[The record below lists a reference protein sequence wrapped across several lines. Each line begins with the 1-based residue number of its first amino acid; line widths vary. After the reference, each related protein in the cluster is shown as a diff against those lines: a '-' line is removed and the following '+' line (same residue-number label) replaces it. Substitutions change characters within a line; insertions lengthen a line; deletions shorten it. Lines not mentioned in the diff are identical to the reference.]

1 MEEKPSILFLQETRC
16 TLNFLEKAVAKAW
29 PGGQIIAVDAQ
40 GASGGLAILWD
51 ARKIQLDNIHA
62 NKNFIQ
68 AVFHLLGTNIY
79 GHLTNVYFPQE
90 TQQKAAI
97 LKSLEQLNTDRMHP
111 LWVTGGDFNMTA
123 TSEEKLG
130 GRYRNNKDGTL
141 LKDFIQNNWLIDL
154 PTDNGLYTWTN
165 KRVAPMQIASHLDR
179 FLISDNAIHVGGE
192 FKAHII
198 PFSGSDHWP
207 IEMLWSRP
215 GNNIKKPFRFEAFWL
230 THPEFKDFITTTWQN
245 SNPTENSKM
254 ARFKKKLQ
262 LLKGEIK
269 RWNKNTF
276 GNIFREKDKILK
288 DLKNIQQRLILE
300 GRSEELAQKE
310 QEMDAKLLER
320 ERQEELLWRQKSRIR
335 WLKEGE
341 KNTKFFHRTTVQ
353 RRMHNQISQITNA
366 QGDKLE
372 TQEDI
377 EKEFLQYFKAMSQEP
392 AINRAEA
399 IDDITRHIP
408 RLITEE
414 QNSLLLKP
422 ISLQEVE
429 IAAKSLK
436 IGKVPGPDGF
446 SSNFFHHFWELIKWE
461 VWQVVEE
468 SRSLRWMYPGL
479 NATFIALIP
488 KAEDSNSPEKFRPI
502 ALCNIIYKIVS
513 KVVAL
518 RLKPLLPGIISPE
531 QSGYVEG
538 RQITDRIIIS
548 HEIIHSLKHSKK
560 PGMLLKIHLS
570 KAFDSI
576 SWDYIQKILSAFGF
590 SNAWIRWIMSM
601 ISSSFFS
608 ILINGIPTSTFRSS
622 RGLRQGDPLSP
633 FLFIIM
639 AEGLGR
645 SLTSAIQ
652 THELKGINLH
662 NAPTVSH
669 QQFVDDNMIF
679 GYSSIQEARSLNSLL
694 NNFSVASGACINRI
708 KSQILFF
715 NTHPSTQRA
724 IARILG
730 FSIASLPSKYLGAP
744 LLDSAQKHS
753 SWTSLLERLEARLS
767 LWTHRSLNMASRLVL
782 IKAVLQCLPLY
793 LFSILAAPKW
803 VLKAIKNLQRN
814 FLWGS
819 TGLNRKW
826 ALVKWEK
833 ACLPKK
839 AGGIGLRDPE
849 HSNRIMGAKIWWR
862 WLSYPGTL
870 WARFWTAKYANNLP
884 LEECIRM
891 TETNK
896 GSTIWNSTI
905 LHRDLIQKHSF
916 WEVKDGGTARFWT
929 DSWQQLPS
937 LAHTIQDIP
946 EHNIH
951 SQETV
956 NQFWKDN
963 PESDHRT
970 WREAQEIIPN
980 SPAAV
985 QRSLANEL
993 QKRRILKENDQDKLR
1008 WGYEEKGT
1016 YTTKEAYLI
1025 TLKDQLTKDKLWEKI
1040 WNPPIWPKI
1049 STFLWLLS
1057 HNRVLTWDNLR
1068 KRKFEGP
1075 SICLNCKQEE
1085 ETAVHLMQLCPFSR
1099 KIWEKVT
1106 FRCQKEGRELGD
1118 VNNTLRKWPQQPYQ
1132 SNILNTLWQILPGI
1146 EDFPSNDKEQTIW
1159 HNWQI
1164 NLQSPNSPTSNSSRQ
1179 QDTPSIW
1186 SPPPINTYMLN
1197 FDGASKG
1204 NPGLTGYGGAVRN
1217 HQGQVLKVFYGS
1229 IGWNTNNVAELE
1241 GLWRGLFMAQREG
1254 LLPLIVEGD
1263 SQLLI
1268 NMAIKIQQ
1276 GTEAQKVSRSWRM
1289 VSRLELLQSWL
1300 KDNKA
1305 ITFNHIRREGNKL
1318 ADFMANVG
1326 VDRGKDHFEGL
1337 PQGNISETEWS
1348 TYQEILKNDSKRRA
1362 QDHPDAGVNHAI
1374 NV

>member
-1 MEEKPSILFLQETRC
+1 MEEKPSILFLQETKC
-16 TLNFLEKAVAKAW
+16 TLNFLEKAAAKAW
-29 PGGQIIAVDAQ
+29 PGGQVIAVDAQ

-51 ARKIQLDNIHA
+51 SRKIQLNSIHA

-90 TQQKAAI
+90 TKQKAAI
-97 LKSLEQLNTDRMHP
+97 LKSIEQLNIDRMHP
-111 LWVTGGDFNMTA
+111 LWVIGGDFNMIA
-123 TSEEKLG
+123 SSEEKLD
-130 GRYRNNKDGTL
+130 GRCRTNKDGTL
-141 LKDFIQNNWLIDL
+141 LKDFIQSNWLIDL
-154 PTDNGLYTWTN
+154 PTANGLYTWTN
-165 KRVAPMQIASHLDR
+165 KWVAPMQIASRLDR
-179 FLISDNAIHVGGE
+179 FLISDNVVHVGGE
-192 FKAHII
+192 FTAHII

-207 IEMLWSRP
+207 IEMLWNRP

-230 THPEFKDFITTTWQN
+230 SHPEFKDFITTTWQN
-245 SNPTENSKM
+245 SNPIEHSKM
-254 ARFKKKLQ
+254 ARFQKKLK

-269 RWNKNTF
+269 RSNKNTF
-276 GNIFREKDKILK
+276 GNIFKEKDKILQ

-300 GRSEELAQKE
+300 GRSEELALKE
-310 QEMDAKLLER
+310 QEMEGKLLER
-320 ERQEELLWRQKSRIR
+320 ERKEEMLWRQKSRIR

-353 RRMHNQISQITNA
+353 RRMHNQISQVTNA

-372 TQEDI
+372 TQEEI

-392 AINRAEA
+392 NINREEA
-399 IDDITRHIP
+399 IDNITGHIP

-436 IGKVPGPDGF
+436 AGKAPGPDGF
-446 SSNFFHHFWELIKWE
+446 SSNFFHYFWELIKWE

-488 KAEDSNSPEKFRPI
+488 KSEDSNSPNKFRPI

-518 RLKPLLPGIISPE
+518 RLKLLLPGIISPE

-538 RQITDRIIIS
+538 RQITDGIILS

-560 PGMLLKIHLS
+560 PGMLLKIDLS

-576 SWDYIQKILSAFGF
+576 SWDYMQKFLSAFGF
-590 SNAWIRWIMSM
+590 ANAWIRWI
-601 ISSSFFS
+601 INLVSSSFFS
-608 ILINGIPTSTFRSS
+608 ILINGIPSSTFRPS
-622 RGLRQGDPLSP
+622 RGLRQASHSP
-633 FLFIIM
+633 
-639 AEGLGR
+639 
-645 SLTSAIQ
+645 
-652 THELKGINLH
+652 N
-662 NAPTVSH
+662 P
-669 QQFVDDNMIF
+669 
-679 GYSSIQEARSLNSLL
+679 
-694 NNFSVASGACINRI
+694 
-708 KSQILFF
+708 
-715 NTHPSTQRA
+715 
-724 IARILG
+724 G

-744 LLDSAQKHS
+744 LLDSAQKNS

-782 IKAVLQCLPLY
+782 IKAVLQSMPLY

-803 VLKAIKNLQRN
+803 VLKAIKKLQRN

-849 HSNRIMGAKIWWR
+849 HSNVIMGAKIWWK
-862 WLSYPGTL
+862 WLTYPGTL
-870 WARFWTAKYANNLP
+870 WARFWTAKYASNLP
-884 LEECIRM
+884 LEERIRM
-891 TETNK
+891 TEISK

-905 LHRDLIQKHSF
+905 LHIYLIQKHSF

-937 LAHTIQDIP
+937 IAHTIQDIP
-946 EHNIH
+946 AHHIQL
-951 SQETV
+951 QETV
-956 NQFWKDN
+956 NQFWKVN
-963 PESDHRT
+963 PESNHRT
-970 WREAQEIIPN
+970 WREVQEIIPD
-980 SPAAV
+980 SPEAV
-985 QRSLANEL
+985 QRSLAEEL
-993 QKRRILKENDQDKLR
+993 QKRKILKETDQDKLR

-1025 TLKDQLTKDKLWEKI
+1025 ILKDQLTKDKLWEKI
-1040 WNPPIWPKI
+1040 WRSPIWPKI

-1075 SICLNCKQEE
+1075 SICLNCKMEE
-1085 ETAVHLMQLCPFSR
+1085 ESAVHLMQLCPFSR

-1106 FRCQKEGRELGD
+1106 FRCQKEGREIGD
-1118 VNNTLRKWPQQPYQ
+1118 LNNTLRKWPQKPYQ
-1132 SNILNTLWQILPGI
+1132 SNILNSL
-1146 EDFPSNDKEQTIW
+1146 
-1159 HNWQI
+1159 
-1164 NLQSPNSPTSNSSRQ
+1164 
-1179 QDTPSIW
+1179 
-1186 SPPPINTYMLN
+1186 
-1197 FDGASKG
+1197 
-1204 NPGLTGYGGAVRN
+1204 
-1217 HQGQVLKVFYGS
+1217 
-1229 IGWNTNNVAELE
+1229 
-1241 GLWRGLFMAQREG
+1241 
-1254 LLPLIVEGD
+1254 
-1263 SQLLI
+1263 
-1268 NMAIKIQQ
+1268 
-1276 GTEAQKVSRSWRM
+1276 
-1289 VSRLELLQSWL
+1289 
-1300 KDNKA
+1300 
-1305 ITFNHIRREGNKL
+1305 
-1318 ADFMANVG
+1318 
-1326 VDRGKDHFEGL
+1326 
-1337 PQGNISETEWS
+1337 
-1348 TYQEILKNDSKRRA
+1348 
-1362 QDHPDAGVNHAI
+1362 
-1374 NV
+1374 

>member
-1 MEEKPSILFLQETRC
+1 
-16 TLNFLEKAVAKAW
+16 
-29 PGGQIIAVDAQ
+29 
-40 GASGGLAILWD
+40 
-51 ARKIQLDNIHA
+51 
-62 NKNFIQ
+62 
-68 AVFHLLGTNIY
+68 
-79 GHLTNVYFPQE
+79 
-90 TQQKAAI
+90 
-97 LKSLEQLNTDRMHP
+97 
-111 LWVTGGDFNMTA
+111 
-123 TSEEKLG
+123 
-130 GRYRNNKDGTL
+130 
-141 LKDFIQNNWLIDL
+141 
-154 PTDNGLYTWTN
+154 
-165 KRVAPMQIASHLDR
+165 
-179 FLISDNAIHVGGE
+179 
-192 FKAHII
+192 
-198 PFSGSDHWP
+198 
-207 IEMLWSRP
+207 
-215 GNNIKKPFRFEAFWL
+215 
-230 THPEFKDFITTTWQN
+230 
-245 SNPTENSKM
+245 
-254 ARFKKKLQ
+254 
-262 LLKGEIK
+262 
-269 RWNKNTF
+269 
-276 GNIFREKDKILK
+276 
-288 DLKNIQQRLILE
+288 
-300 GRSEELAQKE
+300 
-310 QEMDAKLLER
+310 
-320 ERQEELLWRQKSRIR
+320 
-335 WLKEGE
+335 
-341 KNTKFFHRTTVQ
+341 
-353 RRMHNQISQITNA
+353 
-366 QGDKLE
+366 
-372 TQEDI
+372 
-377 EKEFLQYFKAMSQEP
+377 
-392 AINRAEA
+392 
-399 IDDITRHIP
+399 
-408 RLITEE
+408 
-414 QNSLLLKP
+414 
-422 ISLQEVE
+422 
-429 IAAKSLK
+429 
-436 IGKVPGPDGF
+436 
-446 SSNFFHHFWELIKWE
+446 
-461 VWQVVEE
+461 
-468 SRSLRWMYPGL
+468 MYLGL

-538 RQITDRIIIS
+538 RKITDGIILS

-560 PGMLLKIHLS
+560 PGMLLKIDPS

-576 SWDYIQKILSAFGF
+576 SWDYIKKTLSAFGF
-590 SNAWIRWIMSM
+590 ANAWIRWIMSLN
-601 ISSSFFS
+601 SSSFFS

-622 RGLRQGDPLSP
+622 RRLRQGDPRSP

-645 SLTSAIQ
+645 SLTSIVQ
-652 THELKGINLH
+652 TRELKGINLH

-679 GYSSIQEARSLNSLL
+679 GHSSIQEARSLNSLL
-694 NNFSVASGACINRI
+694 NNFSVSSRACINII
-708 KSQILFF
+708 KSQIFFF

-744 LLDSAQKHS
+744 LLESAQKHS

-767 LWTHRSLNMASRLVL
+767 LWTYRSLNMASRLVL
-782 IKAVLQCLPLY
+782 IKAILQSMPLY
-793 LFSILAAPKW
+793 LFSTLAAPKW

-833 ACLPKK
+833 ACVPKK

-891 TETNK
+891 TEISK
-896 GSTIWNSTI
+896 GSTIWNSMI

-916 WEVKDGGTARFWT
+916 WE
-929 DSWQQLPS
+929 
-937 LAHTIQDIP
+937 
-946 EHNIH
+946 
-951 SQETV
+951 
-956 NQFWKDN
+956 DN

-993 QKRRILKENDQDKLR
+993 QKRRILKENNQDKLR

-1075 SICLNCKQEE
+1075 SICLNCKKEE
-1085 ETAVHLMQLCPFSR
+1085 ETTVHLMQLCPFSR

-1106 FRCQKEGRELGD
+1106 FRCQKEGHELGD
-1118 VNNTLRKWPQQPYQ
+1118 LNNTLRNWPQQPYQ
-1132 SNILNTLWQILPGI
+1132 SNILNSLWQILPGI
-1146 EDFPSNDKEQTIW
+1146 VMWNLWKEHNRRIFKNQSMDEQQVWKIINQNVQETLSIKCWTREDFPSNDKEQAIW

-1164 NLQSPNSPTSNSSRQ
+1164 NLQSSNSPTSNSSRQ

-1217 HQGQVLKVFYGS
+1217 HQGQVLKVFFGS
-1229 IGWNTNNVAELE
+1229 IGWNTNNVVELE
-1241 GLWRGLFMAQREG
+1241 GLWRGLFMAQRER
-1254 LLPLIVEGD
+1254 LSPLIVEGD

-1268 NMAIKIQQ
+1268 NMDIKIQQ

-1289 VSRLELLQSWL
+1289 VTRLELLQSWL

-1318 ADFMANVG
+1318 ADIMANIG
-1326 VDRGKDHFEGL
+1326 VDRGKDHF
-1337 PQGNISETEWS
+1337 
-1348 TYQEILKNDSKRRA
+1348 
-1362 QDHPDAGVNHAI
+1362 
-1374 NV
+1374 

>member
-1 MEEKPSILFLQETRC
+1 
-16 TLNFLEKAVAKAW
+16 
-29 PGGQIIAVDAQ
+29 
-40 GASGGLAILWD
+40 
-51 ARKIQLDNIHA
+51 
-62 NKNFIQ
+62 
-68 AVFHLLGTNIY
+68 
-79 GHLTNVYFPQE
+79 
-90 TQQKAAI
+90 
-97 LKSLEQLNTDRMHP
+97 
-111 LWVTGGDFNMTA
+111 
-123 TSEEKLG
+123 
-130 GRYRNNKDGTL
+130 
-141 LKDFIQNNWLIDL
+141 
-154 PTDNGLYTWTN
+154 
-165 KRVAPMQIASHLDR
+165 
-179 FLISDNAIHVGGE
+179 
-192 FKAHII
+192 
-198 PFSGSDHWP
+198 
-207 IEMLWSRP
+207 
-215 GNNIKKPFRFEAFWL
+215 
-230 THPEFKDFITTTWQN
+230 
-245 SNPTENSKM
+245 
-254 ARFKKKLQ
+254 
-262 LLKGEIK
+262 
-269 RWNKNTF
+269 
-276 GNIFREKDKILK
+276 
-288 DLKNIQQRLILE
+288 
-300 GRSEELAQKE
+300 
-310 QEMDAKLLER
+310 
-320 ERQEELLWRQKSRIR
+320 
-335 WLKEGE
+335 
-341 KNTKFFHRTTVQ
+341 
-353 RRMHNQISQITNA
+353 
-366 QGDKLE
+366 
-372 TQEDI
+372 
-377 EKEFLQYFKAMSQEP
+377 
-392 AINRAEA
+392 
-399 IDDITRHIP
+399 
-408 RLITEE
+408 
-414 QNSLLLKP
+414 
-422 ISLQEVE
+422 
-429 IAAKSLK
+429 
-436 IGKVPGPDGF
+436 
-446 SSNFFHHFWELIKWE
+446 
-461 VWQVVEE
+461 
-468 SRSLRWMYPGL
+468 
-479 NATFIALIP
+479 
-488 KAEDSNSPEKFRPI
+488 
-502 ALCNIIYKIVS
+502 
-513 KVVAL
+513 
-518 RLKPLLPGIISPE
+518 
-531 QSGYVEG
+531 
-538 RQITDRIIIS
+538 
-548 HEIIHSLKHSKK
+548 
-560 PGMLLKIHLS
+560 MLLKINLS

-576 SWDYIQKILSAFGF
+576 SWDYIKKTLSAFGF
-590 SNAWIRWIMSM
+590 ANAWIRWIMSL

-645 SLTSAIQ
+645 SLTSAVQ
-652 THELKGINLH
+652 TRELKGINLH
-662 NAPTVSH
+662 NAPTISH

-679 GYSSIQEARSLNSLL
+679 GHSSIQEARSLNSLL
-694 NNFSVASGACINRI
+694 TNFSVASGACINRI
-708 KSQILFF
+708 KSQIFFF
-715 NTHPSTQRA
+715 NTHLSIQRA

-782 IKAVLQCLPLY
+782 IKAVLQSMPLY

-833 ACLPKK
+833 ACLSKK
-839 AGGIGLRDPE
+839 AGGIGLWDPE
-849 HSNRIMGAKIWWR
+849 HNNRIMGAKIWWR

-870 WARFWTAKYANNLP
+870 WARFWTAKYSNNLP

-891 TETNK
+891 TEISK

-916 WEVKDGGTARFWT
+916 WEVKDGGTTRFWT

-963 PESDHRT
+963 PESDHQT
-970 WREAQEIIPN
+970 W
-980 SPAAV
+980 
-985 QRSLANEL
+985 
-993 QKRRILKENDQDKLR
+993 ILKENDQDKLS

-1040 WNPPIWPKI
+1040 WNPLIWPKI

-1075 SICLNCKQEE
+1075 SICLNCKKEE
-1085 ETAVHLMQLCPFSR
+1085 ETVVHLMQLCPFSR

-1106 FRCQKEGRELGD
+1106 FRCQKEGHELGD
-1118 VNNTLRKWPQQPYQ
+1118 LNNTLRNWPQQPYQ
-1132 SNILNTLWQILPGI
+1132 SNILNSLWQILPGI
-1146 EDFPSNDKEQTIW
+1146 VMWNLWKEHNRRIFKNQSMDEQQVWKIINQNVQETLSIKCWTQEDFPSNDKEQAIW

-1164 NLQSPNSPTSNSSRQ
+1164 NLQSSNSPTSNSSRK

-1217 HQGQVLKVFYGS
+1217 HQGQVLKVFFGS
-1229 IGWNTNNVAELE
+1229 IGWNTNNVVELE
-1241 GLWRGLFMAQREG
+1241 GLWRGLFMAQRER
-1254 LLPLIVEGD
+1254 LSPLIVEGD

-1268 NMAIKIQQ
+1268 NMDIKIQQ

-1289 VSRLELLQSWL
+1289 VTRLELLQSWL

-1318 ADFMANVG
+1318 ADIMANIG
-1326 VDRGKDHFEGL
+1326 VDRGKDHF
-1337 PQGNISETEWS
+1337 
-1348 TYQEILKNDSKRRA
+1348 
-1362 QDHPDAGVNHAI
+1362 
-1374 NV
+1374 

>member
-1 MEEKPSILFLQETRC
+1 
-16 TLNFLEKAVAKAW
+16 
-29 PGGQIIAVDAQ
+29 
-40 GASGGLAILWD
+40 
-51 ARKIQLDNIHA
+51 
-62 NKNFIQ
+62 
-68 AVFHLLGTNIY
+68 
-79 GHLTNVYFPQE
+79 
-90 TQQKAAI
+90 
-97 LKSLEQLNTDRMHP
+97 
-111 LWVTGGDFNMTA
+111 
-123 TSEEKLG
+123 
-130 GRYRNNKDGTL
+130 
-141 LKDFIQNNWLIDL
+141 
-154 PTDNGLYTWTN
+154 
-165 KRVAPMQIASHLDR
+165 
-179 FLISDNAIHVGGE
+179 
-192 FKAHII
+192 
-198 PFSGSDHWP
+198 
-207 IEMLWSRP
+207 
-215 GNNIKKPFRFEAFWL
+215 
-230 THPEFKDFITTTWQN
+230 
-245 SNPTENSKM
+245 
-254 ARFKKKLQ
+254 
-262 LLKGEIK
+262 
-269 RWNKNTF
+269 
-276 GNIFREKDKILK
+276 
-288 DLKNIQQRLILE
+288 
-300 GRSEELAQKE
+300 
-310 QEMDAKLLER
+310 
-320 ERQEELLWRQKSRIR
+320 
-335 WLKEGE
+335 
-341 KNTKFFHRTTVQ
+341 
-353 RRMHNQISQITNA
+353 MHNQISQITNA

-377 EKEFLQYFKAMSQEP
+377 EKEFLQYFKATSQEP

-436 IGKVPGPDGF
+436 IGKAPGPDGF

-502 ALCNIIYKIVS
+502 AVCNIIYKIVS

-518 RLKPLLPGIISPE
+518 RLKPLLPGTISPE

-538 RQITDRIIIS
+538 RQITDGIILS
-548 HEIIHSLKHSKK
+548 HEIIHFLMHSKK
-560 PGMLLKIHLS
+560 PGMLLKIDLS

-576 SWDYIQKILSAFGF
+576 SWDYIKKILSAFGF
-590 SNAWIRWIMSM
+590 ANAWIRWIMSM

-652 THELKGINLH
+652 THELKASHSPYPGLLH
-662 NAPTVSH
+662 CVPALQVP
-669 QQFVDDNMIF
+669 
-679 GYSSIQEARSLNSLL
+679 
-694 NNFSVASGACINRI
+694 
-708 KSQILFF
+708 
-715 NTHPSTQRA
+715 
-724 IARILG
+724 
-730 FSIASLPSKYLGAP
+730 GAP
-744 LLDSAQKHS
+744 LLDSAHKHS

-803 VLKAIKNLQRN
+803 VLKAINNLQRN
-814 FLWGS
+814 FFWGS

-891 TETNK
+891 TEISK

-905 LHRDLIQKHSF
+905 LHRDLIPKHSF
-916 WEVKDGGTARFWT
+916 WELKDGGTARFWA

-946 EHNIH
+946 KHHIH

-970 WREAQEIIPN
+970 WREALEIIPN

-1025 TLKDQLTKDKLWEKI
+1025 TLKDHLTKDKLWEKI

-1106 FRCQKEGRELGD
+1106 FRCQKEGRELGH

-1146 EDFPSNDKEQTIW
+1146 VMWNLWKERNRRIFKNQSMDEQQVWKIINQNIQETLSIKCWSQEDFPSNDKEQAIW

-1241 GLWRGLFMAQREG
+1241 GLWRGLFMAQRE
-1254 LLPLIVEGD
+1254 
-1263 SQLLI
+1263 
-1268 NMAIKIQQ
+1268 
-1276 GTEAQKVSRSWRM
+1276 
-1289 VSRLELLQSWL
+1289 
-1300 KDNKA
+1300 
-1305 ITFNHIRREGNKL
+1305 
-1318 ADFMANVG
+1318 
-1326 VDRGKDHFEGL
+1326 
-1337 PQGNISETEWS
+1337 
-1348 TYQEILKNDSKRRA
+1348 
-1362 QDHPDAGVNHAI
+1362 
-1374 NV
+1374 

>member
-1 MEEKPSILFLQETRC
+1 
-16 TLNFLEKAVAKAW
+16 
-29 PGGQIIAVDAQ
+29 
-40 GASGGLAILWD
+40 
-51 ARKIQLDNIHA
+51 
-62 NKNFIQ
+62 
-68 AVFHLLGTNIY
+68 
-79 GHLTNVYFPQE
+79 
-90 TQQKAAI
+90 
-97 LKSLEQLNTDRMHP
+97 
-111 LWVTGGDFNMTA
+111 
-123 TSEEKLG
+123 
-130 GRYRNNKDGTL
+130 
-141 LKDFIQNNWLIDL
+141 
-154 PTDNGLYTWTN
+154 
-165 KRVAPMQIASHLDR
+165 
-179 FLISDNAIHVGGE
+179 
-192 FKAHII
+192 
-198 PFSGSDHWP
+198 
-207 IEMLWSRP
+207 
-215 GNNIKKPFRFEAFWL
+215 
-230 THPEFKDFITTTWQN
+230 
-245 SNPTENSKM
+245 
-254 ARFKKKLQ
+254 
-262 LLKGEIK
+262 
-269 RWNKNTF
+269 
-276 GNIFREKDKILK
+276 
-288 DLKNIQQRLILE
+288 
-300 GRSEELAQKE
+300 
-310 QEMDAKLLER
+310 
-320 ERQEELLWRQKSRIR
+320 
-335 WLKEGE
+335 
-341 KNTKFFHRTTVQ
+341 
-353 RRMHNQISQITNA
+353 
-366 QGDKLE
+366 
-372 TQEDI
+372 
-377 EKEFLQYFKAMSQEP
+377 
-392 AINRAEA
+392 
-399 IDDITRHIP
+399 
-408 RLITEE
+408 
-414 QNSLLLKP
+414 
-422 ISLQEVE
+422 
-429 IAAKSLK
+429 
-436 IGKVPGPDGF
+436 
-446 SSNFFHHFWELIKWE
+446 
-461 VWQVVEE
+461 
-468 SRSLRWMYPGL
+468 MYPGL

-538 RQITDRIIIS
+538 RKITDGIILS

-560 PGMLLKIHLS
+560 PGMLLKIDLS

-576 SWDYIQKILSAFGF
+576 SWDYIKKTLSAFGF
-590 SNAWIRWIMSM
+590 ANAWIRWIMSL

-645 SLTSAIQ
+645 SLTSVVQ
-652 THELKGINLH
+652 TRELKGINLH

-679 GYSSIQEARSLNSLL
+679 GHSSIQEARSLNSLL
-694 NNFSVASGACINRI
+694 NNFSVASGACINII
-708 KSQILFF
+708 KSQIFFF

-782 IKAVLQCLPLY
+782 IKAVLQSMPLY
-793 LFSILAAPKW
+793 LFSTLAAPKW

-849 HSNRIMGAKIWWR
+849 HSNRIMGAKIW
-862 WLSYPGTL
+862 
-870 WARFWTAKYANNLP
+870 
-884 LEECIRM
+884 
-891 TETNK
+891 
-896 GSTIWNSTI
+896 
-905 LHRDLIQKHSF
+905 DLIQKHSF

-993 QKRRILKENDQDKLR
+993 QKRRILKENNQDKLR

-1075 SICLNCKQEE
+1075 SICLNCKKEE
-1085 ETAVHLMQLCPFSR
+1085 ETVVHLMQLCPFSR

-1106 FRCQKEGRELGD
+1106 FRCQKEGHELGD
-1118 VNNTLRKWPQQPYQ
+1118 LNNTLRNWPQQPYQ
-1132 SNILNTLWQILPGI
+1132 SNILNSLWQILPGI
-1146 EDFPSNDKEQTIW
+1146 VMWNLWKEHNRRIFKNQSMDEQQVWKIINQNVQETLSIKCWTQEDFPSNDKEQAIW

-1164 NLQSPNSPTSNSSRQ
+1164 NLQSSNSPTSNSSRQ

-1217 HQGQVLKVFYGS
+1217 HQGQVLKVFFGS

-1241 GLWRGLFMAQREG
+1241 GLWRGLFMAQRER
-1254 LLPLIVEGD
+1254 LSPLIVEGD

-1289 VSRLELLQSWL
+1289 VTRLELLQSWL

-1318 ADFMANVG
+1318 ADIMANIG
-1326 VDRGKDHFEGL
+1326 VDRGKDHF
-1337 PQGNISETEWS
+1337 
-1348 TYQEILKNDSKRRA
+1348 
-1362 QDHPDAGVNHAI
+1362 
-1374 NV
+1374 